1 MTTSA
6 ERRALVTTPDDRE
19 AKLPHLVVGAVSK
32 AACPVIGCKIVEVRT
47 GLHGPNDQVPRFAN
61 HRTPGGGTCKMS
73 SERVA
78 RKYYVHPC
86 RRCWALPVADTLDGV
101 SAEGK
106 YGPEAVRPAL
116 PRPIAGKVG
125 RDDLCATHL
134 REALAA
140 IPVVHPCHG
149 CRVLPEIPVGVE
161 LPAGADPLDHGYR
174 PAEPRKIKGKRRCD
188 RHLRE
193 HNERLRRGRSQ
204 ARRLKTHGVSEELA
218 ATARAAQGGGCACGR
233 PFSPKYTPRTDH
245 DHRVARERCG
255 HDPAHAC
262 PNCYRG
268 DLHDACNVAIARFT
282 SDQLRR
288 LADYKDAGGT
298 MVVVRAR
305 PGYTGP

>member
-1 MTTSA
+1 MS
-6 ERRALVTTPDDRE
+6 
-19 AKLPHLVVGAVSK
+19 SK
-32 AACPVIGCKIVEVRT
+32 ATCPDCGKVLPISPAGYF
-47 GLHGPNDQVPRFAN
+47 PA
-61 HRTPGGGTCKMS
+61 HRRPTSGTC
-73 SERVA
+73 VA
-78 RKYYVHPC
+78 GPASLKARRRDYVHPC
-86 RRCWALPVADTLDGV
+86 RRCWALPIAGTLGAAGLGPAPADDQ
-101 SAEGK
+101 
-106 YGPEAVRPAL
+106 VRPAL
-116 PRPIAGKVG
+116 PRPVAGKVG
-125 RDDLCATHL
+125 REDLCATHL

-140 IPVVHPCHG
+140 IPVVHPCHD
-149 CRVLPEIPVGVE
+149 CRVLPELDVE

-174 PAEPRKIKGKRRCD
+174 PGEPRKIKGKRRCD

-218 ATARAAQGGGCACGR
+218 ATAREAQGGGCACGR
-233 PFSPKYTPRTDH
+233 PFRAKYTPRTDH
-245 DHRVARERCG
+245 DHRVAREQCG
-255 HDPAHAC
+255 HDPTHAC